1 MSGIWEELKGR
12 KIFKAATIYAAIAWG
27 LIQIADILFPV
38 IGVPDWVMSSMVL
51 LAFSGFPVAL
61 ILGWML
67 DIRIERRRAQL
78 ADGETDATVSLGSRI
93 AELAIIS
100 LFGIG
105 AATLYYN
112 SANEPVQASMGEL
125 PDMQTLLTPQV
136 DQKTIAV
143 LPFANFSDSTQ
154 DEFFADGL
162 SEELLNVLAR
172 NKKLRVAAR
181 TSAFQYKNTNV
192 NVKTIAH
199 ELGVQYILEG
209 SVRRSGDLIRV
220 TAQLIKADE
229 DVHVFSKSWD
239 RNIDNVFEVQD
250 EISQSVLNELK
261 VSLLGEAE
269 DSSTEIGTKDIAAF
283 AEYSKGLSAL
293 RNRTKKDF
301 EDAIVSFK
309 KALEIDPNYAEAIAM
324 LAEVYLLQYSYGH
337 LKLEEAIEKAQPLVT
352 NALTINPDLGTTHA
366 VKGLMHWQMAGMDG
380 DKKEQIAIAKSH
392 LIKAIDINP
401 SIAEAYMWYGSIIQ
415 NEGNFSDG
423 AKFRKKAFEIDPQ
436 AAVVGYN
443 RAKDLVRYGDYK
455 GAMEVFNTVV
465 RNNPNYPNA
474 YDIAADVSYQAGQ
487 LDQAYAMYNRLY
499 DLSVD
504 ETMWLVNSSR
514 IYIPIGQYQLAQQN
528 IDQLKEVTTHEYMEK
543 TDFLQATIWIASQ
556 DFQSFY
562 DWTGTFKEDT
572 KNWGERLWRGFSLMK
587 QGKWEY
593 ARDDLLQALEISRQ
607 YNTQR
612 KDENTIRIQLFL
624 ARVYQEL
631 GNQLKAES
639 YVNFAASEID
649 YLKQLGFDSQEIRYF
664 QASIAA
670 LKDEQEMAIS
680 LLRQSVQEGFVD
692 FWWADVD
699 PSFDPLRD
707 NLLFNAVKDEFKIRM
722 RLMQSNIESQYGKL
736 ASADI

>member
-1 MSGIWEELKGR
+1 MSGVWEELKGR
-12 KIFKAATIYAAIAWG
+12 KIFKAATIYAAVAWG

-38 IGVPDWVMSSMVL
+38 VGVPEWVMSSMVL

-61 ILGWML
+61 IAGWML
-67 DIRIERRRAQL
+67 DIRLDRRRARSEEESEQI
-78 ADGETDATVSLGSRI
+78 SLRSRV

-105 AATLYYN
+105 AAALYYN
-112 SANEPVQASMGEL
+112 SANEPVQASIAEL
-125 PDMQTLLTPQV
+125 PDMQKLLTPENN
-136 DQKTIAV
+136 QKTIAV

-181 TSAFQYKNTNV
+181 TSSFQYKKTNV

-239 RNIDNVFEVQD
+239 RNISNVFEVQD

-269 DSSTEIGTKDIAAF
+269 ESTTEIGTKDIAAF

-293 RNRTKKDF
+293 RNRTKTDF
-301 EDAIVSFK
+301 ENAIVSFK
-309 KALEIDPNYAEAIAM
+309 GALAIDPNYAEAIAM
-324 LAEVYLLQYSYGH
+324 LAETYLLQSSYGIIET
-337 LKLEEAIEKAQPLVT
+337 KEAIEKSKPLVA
-352 NALTINPDLGTTHA
+352 NALTLNPKLGAAHA
-366 VKGLMHWQMAGMDG
+366 VKGLMHWQMSNMAEDR
-380 DKKEQIAIAKSH
+380 DEELTIAKSH
-392 LIKAIDINP
+392 LTKAIDINP
-401 SIAEAYMWYGSIIQ
+401 SIAEAYMWYGSILQ

-423 AKFRKKAFEIDPQ
+423 AKFRQKAYEIDPR

-443 RAKDLVRYGDYK
+443 RAKDLVRYGNYK
-455 GAMEVFNTVV
+455 EAMDVFNTVV

-474 YDIAADVSYQAGQ
+474 YDIAGEVSYQVGQ
-487 LDQAYAMYNRLY
+487 LDQAYSMYNRLNELG
-499 DLSVD
+499 DD
-504 ETMWLVNSSR
+504 NTMWLVNSSR
-514 IYIPIGQYQLAQQN
+514 IFIPIGEFELAQQN
-528 IDQLKEVTTHEYMEK
+528 VNQLRKSVTHEYAEK
-543 TDFLQATIWIASQ
+543 FESLQAAIWIASNNLQ
-556 DFQSFY
+556 PFY
-562 DWTGTFKEDT
+562 DWTNTFNEDT
-572 KNWGERLWRGFSLMK
+572 DNWGQRLWRGFALMK
-587 QGKWEY
+587 QGKWNY
-593 ARDDLLQALEISRQ
+593 AKDDLDKALEFTRSK
-607 YNTQR
+607 NETR

-624 ARVYQEL
+624 ARAYQEL
-631 GNQLKAES
+631 GNQLKSEN
-639 YVNFAASEID
+639 YINTASLEIAH
-649 YLKQLGFDSQEIRYF
+649 LKDVGFDSQEIRYF

-670 LKDEQEMAIS
+670 LKGENEVAVS

-707 NLLFNAVKDEFKIRM
+707 NLMFNAVRDEFKIRM
-722 RLMQSNIESQYGKL
+722 RLMQNNIESQYGKL
-736 ASADI
+736 AVVGI